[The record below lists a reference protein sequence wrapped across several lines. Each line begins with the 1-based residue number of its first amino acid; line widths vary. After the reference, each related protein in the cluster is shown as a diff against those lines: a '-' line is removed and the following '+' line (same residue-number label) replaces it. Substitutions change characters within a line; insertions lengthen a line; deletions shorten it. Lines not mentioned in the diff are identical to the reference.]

1 MLKDGFRKK
10 NMKEGWRERN
20 GVIKFIKHPKGY
32 FKEKISSHHEQPL
45 REEEDL
51 NEDVGEEEKKRKAKR
66 KIIDGI
72 LASAS
77 DVQTLNG
84 T

>member
-1 MLKDGFRKK
+1 LK
-10 NMKEGWRERN
+10 ESWRERN
-20 GVIKFIKHPKGY
+20 GVIKLIKHPKLY
-32 FKEKISSHHEQPL
+32 FREKISPHYKQPPK
-45 REEEDL
+45 EEEDL
-51 NEDVGEEEKKRKAKR
+51 NEDVGEDEKKRKAKR

-84 T
+84 M